1 MRNVRVSSQGF
12 FCFFLHERA
21 TCRETCTCG
30 SGRGP
35 RYTVLICVG
44 PCNSSEIVMAQKQI
58 WSAETNRAPFDLP
71 EAEAELVA
79 GYNVEY
85 ERDAI
90 LKRECRVVLRSL
102 EEGYSEP
109 RRRKRVR
116 NIGVKDL
123 VGSVRFLLVGKS
135 VIG

>member
-1 MRNVRVSSQGF
+1 MSVSHRKASFASFWSYIGRAGSSFDKFARAQGSWYYPGAKNP
-12 FCFFLHERA
+12 E
-21 TCRETCTCG
+21 
-30 SGRGP
+30 
-35 RYTVLICVG
+35 
-44 PCNSSEIVMAQKQI
+44 
-58 WSAETNRAPFDLP
+58 AEPNRAPFDLP
-71 EAEAELVA
+71 KAEAELVA

-90 LKRECRVVLRSL
+90 LKRECYVVLQSL